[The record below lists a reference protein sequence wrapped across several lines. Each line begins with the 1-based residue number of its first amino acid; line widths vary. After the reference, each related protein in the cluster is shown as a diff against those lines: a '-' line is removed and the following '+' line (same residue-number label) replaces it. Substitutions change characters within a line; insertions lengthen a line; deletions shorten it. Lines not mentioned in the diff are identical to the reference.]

1 MYKKMK
7 LPVLL
12 MIIMMLCLSPGIASA
27 QSCDQAFLAA
37 RDQYYNGQYE
47 SVQNLLLPC
56 TTDFFTYRKEYIAD
70 NQIQVFRVYKL
81 LITAYYDSDYD
92 YLAEEKKQ
100 QLINFFAGVYSPED
114 VLYNLNNTAF

>member
-1 MYKKMK
+1 MK

-12 MIIMMLCLSPGIASA
+12 MILLMPCLSPGIASA

-47 SVQNLLLPC
+47 NVQNLLLPC
-56 TTDFFTYRKEYIAD
+56 TTEFFNYKDAYIAN
-70 NQIQVFRVYKL
+70 NQILVFRVYKL

-92 YLAEEKKQ
+92 YMAEEKKQ
-100 QLINFFAGVYSPED
+100 QLINFFSGVYSPED
-114 VLYNLNNTAF
+114 VLYNLNSTAF